1 MNINPRMTGVT
12 APTLTKGIHGKNIA
26 PVGEHLASNSADTV
40 EVLGPNLKQQ
50 MVQDL
55 KALHRAVEAPGAG
68 AVQNMSLHTAAMAA
82 GALLGVSGLVVQQM
96 AGQLHQA
103 VKNPEK
109 LQELAGKIRELPQQR
124 TPEQPLAG
132 DLFSSLSNR
141 VLSSNVE
148 HGVEGKNM
156 PLAMFLGGGF
166 LTNEQQQGTLLDF
179 QIADYRRG
187 T

>member
-1 MNINPRMTGVT
+1 
-12 APTLTKGIHGKNIA
+12 
-26 PVGEHLASNSADTV
+26 
-40 EVLGPNLKQQ
+40 
-50 MVQDL
+50 
-55 KALHRAVEAPGAG
+55 
-68 AVQNMSLHTAAMAA
+68 
-82 GALLGVSGLVVQQM
+82 
-96 AGQLHQA
+96 LHQA

-109 LQELAGKIRELPQQR
+109 LEELAGQIRDLPQQR
-124 TPEQPLAG
+124 TTEQPLAG
-132 DLFSSLSNR
+132 DVFSSLSNR

-156 PLAMFLGGGF
+156 PVAMFLGGGF